1 MRLWDL
7 PPRLRRAT
15 EAKCVAEESL
25 HRGPEGPLCE
35 SVKVKPGLFG
45 YYMRLEMPE
54 PKDTCQATDMEWKQP
69 KREKCAVTKAGRVE
83 SSQSSDIRLW
93 SFPCWVCSLALVQH
107 YLAELP
113 FLPFG
118 MVTYVPCHCV

>member
-1 MRLWDL
+1 MEDTQVMRLWDL

-25 HRGPEGPLCE
+25 HSGPEGPLCE

-54 PKDTCQATDMEWKQP
+54 PKDTCQATDTEWKQL
-69 KREKCAVTKAGRVE
+69 KRQKCAVTKAGRVE
-83 SSQSSDIRLW
+83 SSQSSDIRLGVFPAGFAVWLW
-93 SFPCWVCSLALVQH
+93 SSITWLSSLF
-107 YLAELP
+107 
-113 FLPFG
+113 FLLEW
-118 MVTYVPCHCV
+118 

>member
-25 HRGPEGPLCE
+25 HRGPEGPLCK

-69 KREKCAVTKAGRVE
+69 KGQKCAVNKAGGWSHLSPLTSDSE
-83 SSQSSDIRLW
+83 LQHLELSLLGFQSGFS
-93 SFPCWVCSLALVQH
+93 PAL
-107 YLAELP
+107 P
-113 FLPFG
+113 G
-118 MVTYVPCHCV
+118 